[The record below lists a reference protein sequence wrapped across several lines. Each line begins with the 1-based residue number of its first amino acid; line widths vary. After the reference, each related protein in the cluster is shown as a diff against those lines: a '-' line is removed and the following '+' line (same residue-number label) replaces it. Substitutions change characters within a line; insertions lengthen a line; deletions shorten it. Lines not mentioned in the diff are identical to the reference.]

1 MASRNPLDR
10 SALLDMARALTPLQR
25 QIVLSLRDRGP
36 GLLLEV
42 AVRVLKFPEE
52 VSQPIAD
59 LRDKRLL
66 EFSKV
71 SGGAFGGEMIALSPG
86 GEQMASALRDEA
98 FLEQLQQVQQPSQS
112 QAWSPQEQEVTL
124 LQRLGDLAA
133 QNGDVAAASNYHL
146 PSAEQA
152 IAEMRG
158 DFKALLRQQD
168 YEVLRQQARGEEL
181 TNEEAVRE
189 VLYTGCLLEYLNGE
203 PWFGIHPLVQPLIER
218 PNP

>member
-10 SALLDMARALTPLQR
+10 SVLLDMARALTPLQR

-59 LRDKRLL
+59 LRNKRLL

-71 SGGAFGGEMIALSPG
+71 SGGAFGGEMIALSPA

-98 FLEQLQQVQQPSQS
+98 FLEQLHQPQQTAQS
-112 QAWSPQEQEVTL
+112 QTWRAQEQEATL

-133 QNGDVAAASNYHL
+133 QKGDVAAANTYYK
-146 PSAEQA
+146 QA
-152 IAEMRG
+152 LDVTRG
-158 DFKALLRQQD
+158 
-168 YEVLRQQARGEEL
+168 YV
-181 TNEEAVRE
+181 NV
-189 VLYTGCLLEYLNGE
+189 
-203 PWFGIHPLVQPLIER
+203 
-218 PNP
+218 

>member
-1 MASRNPLDR
+1 MASGNRLDR
-10 SALLDMARALTPLQR
+10 SVLLDTARALTPLQR

-59 LRDKRLL
+59 LRDRRLV

-71 SGGAFGGEMIALSPG
+71 SGGAFGGEMIALSPA

-98 FLEQLQQVQQPSQS
+98 FLEQLQQVQQMAQS
-112 QAWSPQEQEVTL
+112 QAWRPQEQEATL

-133 QNGDVAAASNYHL
+133 QKGDIAAASTYYKQALNVTRCHL
-146 PSAEQA
+146 N
-152 IAEMRG
+152 
-158 DFKALLRQQD
+158 
-168 YEVLRQQARGEEL
+168 V
-181 TNEEAVRE
+181 
-189 VLYTGCLLEYLNGE
+189 
-203 PWFGIHPLVQPLIER
+203 
-218 PNP
+218 